1 MKKIHILFTTLL
13 AAAGLASCDMEKYP
27 YNSIEESLYM
37 TQLDDFKAARYG
49 LYSNYRA
56 LTTGGYILNSE
67 MQADDFYATIDYGN
81 YFGSFYRWDIQTGNG
96 DIETMWSAY
105 YSTIARC
112 NYYLDSYARVTS
124 GELTGFD
131 DAALQEINTY
141 AAEAYFTRAFS
152 YYQLAVNF
160 CHPYD
165 ATTAANELGVPL
177 QLTYAPTS
185 DNSLYPGRSSL
196 QATYAQIVS
205 DLNEAARLY
214 QNFYAFADGRED
226 RLYYITPDAITALQ
240 ARVAL
245 QMNDYTTAINAST
258 SLINS
263 GTYPLTGDAETYRG
277 IWELDNGEETIWQI
291 YMSNPNELGTANG
304 LYFHGQRIPNAPETQ
319 TPSFFPKQPV
329 IDMYDQAN
337 DIRFTSFFTQ
347 FTYTA
352 STGASGTIWLFDK
365 YPGNPTMGTN
375 SDNYYVNMSKPFR
388 IAEQYLIAAEA
399 YLESGDLSN
408 ATNYLNELRSHR
420 ITGYS
425 NESFGNAEMLRAAI
439 RTERH
444 KELIGE
450 GFRFYDLKRWG
461 MGMDRGNDSQ
471 NDDLTFGPGLIT
483 GSGLSISAGD
493 YRFTWPIPQAEM
505 DTNPQL
511 EGQQNPGY

>member
-1 MKKIHILFTTLL
+1 MIPKMITIPMLSTVPAKPAVIVSIISTPPMNERPPKTSAVTRSAMNAFTLTTTQRTINTAIPIKNIRIGGISFLLFT
-13 AAAGLASCDMEKYP
+13 
-27 YNSIEESLYM
+27 ESLAH
-37 TQLDDFKAARYG
+37 QR
-49 LYSNYRA
+49 
-56 LTTGGYILNSE
+56 
-67 MQADDFYATIDYGN
+67 
-81 YFGSFYRWDIQTGNG
+81 
-96 DIETMWSAY
+96 
-105 YSTIARC
+105 
-112 NYYLDSYARVTS
+112 LDSACFKNAQR
-124 GELTGFD
+124 L
-131 DAALQEINTY
+131 I
-141 AAEAYFTRAFS
+141 AEFFTCEFTPG
-152 YYQLAVNF
+152 LLN
-160 CHPYD
+160 
-165 ATTAANELGVPL
+165 
-177 QLTYAPTS
+177 
-185 DNSLYPGRSSL
+185 PGRSSL

-425 NESFGNAEMLRAAI
+425 NESFGNAETLRTAI

-483 GSGLSISAGD
+483 GRGLSIPAGD

-511 EGQQNPGY
+511 EGQQTPGY